1 VAELSAATMVLGN
14 ELRSNANKAESQT
27 NFSLGNPSSDARA
40 TTGDLMVAA
49 LHAVPLWAPRT
60 FYIYD

>member
-1 VAELSAATMVLGN
+1 MVLGD

-27 NFSLGNPSSDARA
+27 NFSLGNPSSDARPTNA
-40 TTGDLMVAA
+40 DLMVDA
-49 LHAVPLWAPRT
+49 LHAVPLWTPRT